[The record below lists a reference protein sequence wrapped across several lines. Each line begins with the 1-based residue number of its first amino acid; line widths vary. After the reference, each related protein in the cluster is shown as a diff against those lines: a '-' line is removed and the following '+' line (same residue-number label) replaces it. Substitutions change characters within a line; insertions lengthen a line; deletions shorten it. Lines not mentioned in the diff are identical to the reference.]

1 MGQSS
6 SVPDMMR
13 VRPQHVPRW
22 ALNDI
27 ADLLHIAAVDDD
39 VTVTGLSLNTSA
51 VRPGD
56 LYVAVPGSRAHG
68 ADFVDRARHAGARA
82 VLTDE
87 SGAQTVAGRL
97 PALVHPRPRDVL
109 PELAARFYHYPAR
122 DLITV
127 GITGR
132 SEERRVGKEGR
143 AGRGRDR

>member
-6 SVPDMMR
+6 SVPDTMR
-13 VRPQHVPRW
+13 VRPHHVPRW

-27 ADLLHIAAVDDD
+27 AELLEIASVDCD

-56 LYVAVPGSRAHG
+56 LYFAVPGSRAPG

-109 PELAARFYHYPAR
+109 PELAARFFCYPAL
-122 DLITV
+122 DPITCWLPGTHGQTTTLLLAAV
-127 GITGR
+127 
-132 SEERRVGKEGR
+132 VY
-143 AGRGRDR
+143 